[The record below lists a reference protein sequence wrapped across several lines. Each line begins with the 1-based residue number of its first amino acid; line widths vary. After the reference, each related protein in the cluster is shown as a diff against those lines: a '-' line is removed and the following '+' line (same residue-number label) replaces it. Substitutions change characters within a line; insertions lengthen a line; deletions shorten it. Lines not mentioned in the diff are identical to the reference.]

1 MSRLRRVAE
10 ALRTGFWAVPTVCVL
25 LAVLLALGLVEVDR
39 ALDQGLG
46 RFTFGAG
53 PDGAREVLSA
63 ITTSMITFT
72 GLVFSITIVVL
83 QLTSSQ
89 FSPRVLRTF
98 LRDRQT
104 QLSLGAF
111 VATFVYAVMVL
122 RTVDSS
128 DGARFVP
135 AVATTV
141 GVVLLLVSVGVFV
154 GYIHHIATAIQVS
167 SLIRAVG
174 DETRAAI
181 DRRMPLD
188 QPPPRPAAIRDA
200 ASRQLDSPSLGIVTL
215 VDEPAL
221 VSAAQRAGVVLV
233 LRAGLGHFVP
243 EGAPLFDVHGDGPLD
258 DRAVTRC
265 VQLRKDRT
273 MEHDVAFG
281 LRQLVDVAERALS
294 PGINDPTTAVQ
305 ALDELHDLLR
315 RLATRALPDGIHRDD
330 DDRVRLVTPAPKFR
344 DLLELALEEIEQ
356 YGKDSRQVQERID
369 ELLTDVLAAAR
380 PEHEAAVLAAR
391 SRRPRVATSVS
402 GVVRLPGPED
412 HQQGS

>member
-1 MSRLRRVAE
+1 MNRRLTRLRDE
-10 ALRTGFWAVPTVCVL
+10 LRSGFWAVPAACVV
-25 LAVLLALGLVEVDR
+25 LALLLALALVEVDR

-46 RFTFGAG
+46 RFAFGAG

-72 GLVFSITIVVL
+72 GLVFSITVVVL

-104 QLSLGAF
+104 QLSLGVF

-174 DETRAAI
+174 DETRAVI
-181 DRRMPLD
+181 ERRMPLD
-188 QPPPRPAAIRDA
+188 APPRPPPVIPDPPTRQVASSTYGVVTAI
-200 ASRQLDSPSLGIVTL
+200 
-215 VDEPAL
+215 DETAL
-221 VSAAQRAGVVLV
+221 VTAAQQADVVLV
-233 LRAGLGHFVP
+233 LRAGFGRFVP
-243 EGAPLFDVHGDGPLD
+243 EGAPLLEVHGDGPVD
-258 DRAVTRC
+258 DRAVTRS

-281 LRQLVDVAERALS
+281 FRQLVDVAERALS

-315 RLATRALPDGIHRDD
+315 RLATRPLPDGVHLDA
-330 DDRVRLVTPAPKFR
+330 DDRVRLVTPAPQFG
-344 DLLELALEEIEQ
+344 DLLALALEEIRQ
-356 YGKDSRQVQERID
+356 YGKDSGQVQGRID
-369 ELLTDVLAAAR
+369 ELLDDLLDAAR
-380 PEHEAAVLAAR
+380 PEHRGAVLAAR
-391 SRRPRVATSVS
+391 SSRLGRASGSSGLERPTGHREFS
-402 GVVRLPGPED
+402 
-412 HQQGS
+412 